1 MPTRILDIDDLE
13 LQPRPPAYAPTGA
26 AAERFDARVAFM
38 GPLLGA
44 KKLGYNITAIAP
56 GKRAYPFH
64 NHQVNEEMFFVL
76 SGSGEI
82 RIGDDTFPIRQ
93 GNVIACPCGGPETA
107 HQIIN
112 TGTEELR
119 YLGVSTRLSPDVA
132 EYPDTGRFGILA
144 EMAPN
149 PDGQPRMLMFL
160 GRESESLKY
169 WEGE

>member
-1 MPTRILDIDDLE
+1 MPARILDIDDLE

-64 NHQVNEEMFFVL
+64 NHHINEEMFFVL

-82 RIGDDTFPIRQ
+82 RIGSETFLIKQ

-132 EYPDTGRFGILA
+132 EYPDTGRFGVLA

-149 PDGQPRMLMFL
+149 PDGTPRMLMFL